1 MTTIQ
6 NNIYRGNE
14 KIESVRSELKFEK
27 EELDE
32 WLRVQAEKDDDNLA
46 LLKYSKE
53 DDIKIKELSLSIEK
67 LIQEVNKKKAVLTTE
82 VYKYASFE
90 GYRNSSI
97 TN

>member
-1 MTTIQ
+1 MTIIQ
-6 NNIYRGNE
+6 NGIYRGNE

-46 LLKYSKE
+46 LLNYSKE

-67 LIQEVNKKKAVLTTE
+67 LMQEVNKKKSALTVE
-82 VYKYASFE
+82 V
-90 GYRNSSI
+90 I
-97 TN
+97 DLVI

>member
-1 MTTIQ
+1 MTIIQ

-14 KIESVRSELKFEK
+14 KIESIRSELKFEK

-53 DDIKIKELSLSIEK
+53 DDMKIKELSLSIQK
-67 LIQEVNKKKAVLTTE
+67 LMKEVNKKKAVLTVE
-82 VYKYASFE
+82 V
-90 GYRNSSI
+90 I
-97 TN
+97 TLRLIL

>member
-1 MTTIQ
+1 LTIIQ
-6 NNIYRGNE
+6 NGIYRGNE

-46 LLKYSKE
+46 LLNYSKE

-67 LIQEVNKKKAVLTTE
+67 LMQEVNKKKSALTVE
-82 VYKYASFE
+82 V
-90 GYRNSSI
+90 I
-97 TN
+97 DLVI

>member
-1 MTTIQ
+1 MTIIQ

-14 KIESVRSELKFEK
+14 KIESIRTELKFEK

-32 WLRVQAEKDDDNLA
+32 WLHVQAEKDDDNLA

-67 LIQEVNKKKAVLTTE
+67 LMHQVNKKKAVLTME
-82 VYKYASFE
+82 VFLLFLL
-90 GYRNSSI
+90 
-97 TN
+97 